1 MTPKSLSIKDI
12 PTPFSEGSIVE
23 TANGVPVS
31 FENLTTD
38 LAGVRIVYV
47 GEQHTSAAHHEIQ
60 LTVIKAIYKKHPDI
74 SIGMEM
80 FDVSYQEIL
89 DQWSAGKLDR
99 KEFLEKVHWYA
110 NWKFDY
116 DLYADILN
124 FIKEKKIK
132 LVGLN
137 IPFHIPPRIRE
148 GGIENL
154 SGDDKKYLPG
164 KIDAS
169 DAAHKAY
176 VETIFK
182 THHFSKRVNFDYFYM
197 AQCVWE
203 DTMAE
208 SIARNLKEKTM
219 IVLAGNGHIVRKF
232 GIPDRTFQR
241 TGASFRTIYLAPGG
255 SEVERDFADYIWVTP
270 TDKKRKK

>member
-12 PTPFSEGSIVE
+12 TTPFSEGTIVE

-60 LTVIKAIYKKHPDI
+60 LTVIKAIFKNHPDI

-89 DQWSAGKLDR
+89 DLWSAGKLDR

-110 NWKFDY
+110 SWKFDY

-124 FIKEKKIK
+124 FIKEKNIQ

-137 IPFHIPPRIRE
+137 IPFHIPPKIRE

-154 SGDDKKYLPG
+154 SGDDKKYLPEQ
-164 KIDAS
+164 IDAS

-208 SIARNLKEKTM
+208 SIARSLKNKTM
-219 IVLAGNGHIVRKF
+219 IVLAGNGHIIRKF
-232 GIPDRTFQR
+232 GIPERTFQR
-241 TGASFRTIYLAPGG
+241 TGASFRTIYLATVG
-255 SEVERDFADYIWVTP
+255 SEVKRDFADYIWVTP
-270 TDKKRKK
+270 ANLK